1 MSVREFCLLLN
12 EAKVGKNDKTWFPR
26 WVRRYA
32 SMVDTVQGKLS
43 VTKGEVIRFL
53 QTLRDNGTPAWQRLQ
68 AVRAVEIYR
77 NLVLE
82 TPQPELHGAE
92 NGGRKRDGGQ

>member
-1 MSVREFCLLLN
+1 MSVRKFCLLLN

-43 VTKGEVIRFL
+43 VTKL
-53 QTLRDNGTPAWQRLQ
+53 D
-68 AVRAVEIYR
+68 
-77 NLVLE
+77 
-82 TPQPELHGAE
+82 
-92 NGGRKRDGGQ
+92 